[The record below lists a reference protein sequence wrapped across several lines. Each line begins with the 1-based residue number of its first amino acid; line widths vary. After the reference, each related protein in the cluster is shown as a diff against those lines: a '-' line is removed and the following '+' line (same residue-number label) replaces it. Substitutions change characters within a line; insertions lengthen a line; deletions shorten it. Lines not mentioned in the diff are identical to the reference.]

1 MIAGVPV
8 SVAPA
13 VPPAPV
19 SVLVADD
26 NPLYREGVVRALTRR
41 SLDVVAEVADGAQAI
56 EAIRRLR
63 PRVALLDL
71 RMPHLDGIDVAE
83 QVRADPDLG
92 EVRVLI
98 LSAED
103 RRAAVRRAEAAG
115 VVRYLDKDVTRRD
128 ICDAVIEAAAAAPR
142 DGAAGLPVLD

>member
-1 MIAGVPV
+1 VTAGAF
-8 SVAPA
+8 APA
-13 VPPAPV
+13 TDAGAF

-26 NPLYREGVVRALTRR
+26 NSVYRGGVVRALTRR
-41 SLDVVAEVADGAQAI
+41 SLDVVAEVDDGVQAI

-83 QVRADPDLG
+83 QVRADPDLVG
-92 EVRVLI
+92 VRVLI

-115 VVRYLDKDVTRRD
+115 VVGYLDKDVTRRD
-128 ICDAVIEAAAAAPR
+128 ICDAVIAAAAT
-142 DGAAGLPVLD
+142 AAT

>member
-1 MIAGVPV
+1 MIAGVPAPV
-8 SVAPA
+8 APVAPA
-13 VPPAPV
+13 ARV

-26 NPLYREGVVRALTRR
+26 NALYRDGVVRALTRR
-41 SLDVVAEVADGAQAI
+41 SLDVVAEVGDGVQAI

-83 QVRADPDLG
+83 QVRADPSLG
-92 EVRVLI
+92 DVRVLI

-103 RRAAVRRAEAAG
+103 RKAAVRRARAAG

-128 ICDAVIEAAAAAPR
+128 ICDAVIAAAAGDPCAV
-142 DGAAGLPVLD
+142 AAATIATA

>member
-1 MIAGVPV
+1 MTAGVCAPV
-8 SVAPA
+8 PVQD
-13 VPPAPV
+13 VV

-26 NPLYREGVVRALTRR
+26 NAVYRGGVVRALTRR
-41 SLDVVAEVADGAQAI
+41 SLDVVAEVGDGAEAI
-56 EAIRRLR
+56 AAIRRLR

-71 RMPHLDGIDVAE
+71 RMPHFDGIDVAE
-83 QVRADPDLG
+83 QVRADPDLH

-128 ICDAVIEAAAAAPR
+128 ICDAVIAAAALAP
-142 DGAAGLPVLD
+142 GAVR

>member
-8 SVAPA
+8 TVAPVA
-13 VPPAPV
+13 PSAPV

-41 SLDVVAEVADGAQAI
+41 SLDVVAEVGDGAQAI

-128 ICDAVIEAAAAAPR
+128 ICDAVIEAAAWAPR
-142 DGAAGLPVLD
+142 DGAVGLPARD

>member
-1 MIAGVPV
+1 MIAGVSAP
-8 SVAPA
+8 VAP
-13 VPPAPV
+13 VTPAARV

-26 NPLYREGVVRALTRR
+26 NALYRDGVVRALTRR
-41 SLDVVAEVADGAQAI
+41 SLDVVAEVGDGVQAI

-63 PRVALLDL
+63 PQVALLDL

-83 QVRADPDLG
+83 QVRADPSLG
-92 EVRVLI
+92 DVRVLI

-103 RRAAVRRAEAAG
+103 RKAAVRRARAAG

-128 ICDAVIEAAAAAPR
+128 ICDAVIAAATDEPY
-142 DGAAGLPVLD
+142 DGAAPPAVTA

>member
-1 MIAGVPV
+1 MIADVPV
-8 SVAPA
+8 PVTPVAPA
-13 VPPAPV
+13 AGV

-26 NPLYREGVVRALTRR
+26 NALYRDGVVRALTRR
-41 SLDVVAEVADGAQAI
+41 SLDVVAEVGDGAQAI

-83 QVRADPDLG
+83 QVRADPSLG
-92 EVRVLI
+92 DVRVLI

-103 RRAAVRRAEAAG
+103 RQAAVRRAEAAG
-115 VVRYLDKDVTRRD
+115 VVGYLDKDVTRRD
-128 ICDAVIEAAAAAPR
+128 ICDAVIAAAAATPR
-142 DGAAGLPVLD
+142 DAAEALPALD

>member
-1 MIAGVPV
+1 MIAGAPAP
-8 SVAPA
+8 VAPLA
-13 VPPAPV
+13 PAAGV

-26 NPLYREGVVRALTRR
+26 NALYRDGVVRALTRR
-41 SLDVVAEVADGAQAI
+41 SLHVVAEVADGVQAI

-83 QVRADPDLG
+83 QVRADPALG
-92 EVRVLI
+92 DVRVLI

-103 RRAAVRRAEAAG
+103 RKAAVRRAEAAG

-128 ICDAVIEAAAAAPR
+128 ICDAVIAAAAGKPA
-142 DGAAGLPVLD
+142 DGATAPAATA

>member
-8 SVAPA
+8 PVSPVAPA
-13 VPPAPV
+13 AGV

-26 NPLYREGVVRALTRR
+26 NALYRDGVVRALTRR
-41 SLDVVAEVADGAQAI
+41 SLDVVAEVGDGAQAI

-83 QVRADPDLG
+83 QVRADPSLCD
-92 EVRVLI
+92 VRVLI

-103 RRAAVRRAEAAG
+103 RKAAVRRAEAAG
-115 VVRYLDKDVTRRD
+115 VVGYLDKDVTRRD
-128 ICDAVIEAAAAAPR
+128 ICDAVIAAASAAPR
-142 DGAAGLPVLD
+142 DDAAVPVVTA